1 MNSDL
6 LRRLHPPVRI
16 LLCGAMAF
24 CLTAPTLA
32 AQQRIDEAYTAKILE
47 FTTEDFFLTPYVDH
61 LPASDTVPTP
71 LDYLGHIA
79 GAADV
84 LSYSH
89 EVYGY
94 MRAVA
99 EASPRVQVFSIGQT
113 EEGREMILVAV
124 SDEETIANLD
134 HYKDL
139 TGRLAD
145 PRTLSEEEAAEIIG
159 EAKPFYWTTGALHSG
174 ETGSPE
180 MLMELVYRLAVEES
194 DFIREIRDNMIVMV
208 TPILDV
214 DGRDKQVDLAMAPHK
229 DPDARVSSSLIYWGQ
244 YVAHD
249 NNRDYLGMSLALTRN
264 VCATMLDWHPQVLHD
279 LHESVAYLYV
289 STGTGPYNAWVDPI
303 LIDEWFEI
311 SFAEVS
317 ELTRLG
323 VPGVWTWGFFDGW
336 SPNYLFTAA
345 NGHNAIGRFY
355 ETQAARNAR
364 TSVIS
369 SNDARSWFK
378 PNPPLSRVLWSMRN
392 NTNLMQSGV
401 LVATHHVAV
410 NREKFMENFW
420 LKSRRSV
427 EKARTE
433 GPAAYVLP
441 SDETRPG
448 LQADLLNLL
457 VTQGVEIHQAVSDF
471 EVGEESWPGGS
482 YIIRMDQPY
491 SRMADMLLDRQ
502 YFNVDDARPYDDVGW
517 TLGPLYNLQTA
528 RVEDV
533 AILEVDMRMINGAV
547 TLSGGVEGLT
557 RRRPVAYLIEHTA
570 DNKMATFCFNSG
582 DLTFEAAEEE
592 FTVEERSFN
601 AGTLI
606 VKVDG
611 NPIGLEDLL
620 REAGAVYGFTAWGVN
635 EVPEVPTHPLDIP
648 RVALMHTWQSTQTE
662 GWVRIALDSEGI
674 PYDYI
679 SVHDVRD
686 TADLKSRWDVIIFGP
701 SSSNAFSV
709 LDGRPMTGDGPIP
722 WKKSDLT
729 PNIGVVDETDDIR
742 GGLGFE
748 GVIHLR
754 DFIEGG
760 GVFVT
765 LTSSCSLPIQ
775 FGLARNVTIRDSGD
789 LWARGG
795 VYKAEVAARQSP
807 IVYGYDDELGVYFNN
822 SPVFGGG
829 SGGASGRRFGGGTGM
844 SGRETGRGGVNDPDI
859 VQGRSRTM
867 GAAAIE
873 EWQEEQRRQ
882 REESGEEED
891 EPRGRP
897 SSLSAATTI
906 LRFTRDADEILM
918 SGGLAN
924 GEVMLGAPA
933 VIGASLGEGHVVL
946 FSINPMWR
954 GATHG
959 SYFLVF
965 NTLLHWNNLDAGGGN

>member
-1 MNSDL
+1 MKEFTRRSMQHSILKSLVTVL
-6 LRRLHPPVRI
+6 LI
-16 LLCGAMAF
+16 LGMSRA
-24 CLTAPTLA
+24 TLA
-32 AQQRIDEAYTAKILE
+32 QQSIDKAYTAKILE
-47 FTTEDFFLTPYVDH
+47 FTTEDFFLTPYVDY

-84 LSYSH
+84 LSYSY
-89 EVYGY
+89 EVHGY
-94 MRAVA
+94 LRAVA

-124 SDEETIANLD
+124 SNEETIANLD
-134 HYKDL
+134 RYKEL
-139 TGRLAD
+139 TARLAD
-145 PRTLSEEEAAEIIG
+145 PRGLTDDEAEEIIG
-159 EAKPFYWTTGALHSG
+159 EAKPMYWTTGALHSS

-180 MLMELVYRLAVEES
+180 MLMEIVYRLAVDES
-194 DFIREIRDNMIVMV
+194 EFIREIRDNMIFMV

-214 DGRDKQVDLAMAPHK
+214 DGRDKQVDLAMAPRK
-229 DPDARVSSSLIYWGQ
+229 DPDARVSPSLIYWGK

-264 VCATMLDWHPQVLHD
+264 VCATVLEYHPQVLHD

-355 ETQAARNAR
+355 ETQAARNAT
-364 TSVIS
+364 TSVITS
-369 SNDARSWFK
+369 SDARSWFK

-401 LVATHHVAV
+401 LVAAHHVAV
-410 NREKFMENFW
+410 NRTKFMENFY
-420 LKSRRSV
+420 LKSKRSV
-427 EKARTE
+427 AKARNE
-433 GPAAYVLP
+433 GPAAYILP

-457 VTQGVEIHQAVSDF
+457 ITQGVELHQATGEFDI
-471 EVGEESWPGGS
+471 GEETYPEGS
-482 YIIRMDQPY
+482 FIIRMDQPY
-491 SRMADMLLDRQ
+491 SRMADMLLDKQ

-517 TLGPLYNLQTA
+517 TLGPLYNLKTV
-528 RVEDV
+528 RVEDT
-533 AILEVDMRMINGAV
+533 AILDIDMRMLDGAV
-547 TLSGGVEGLT
+547 MLDGGVEALS
-557 RRRPVAYLIEHTA
+557 RRRPVAFLINHTA
-570 DNKMATFCFNSG
+570 DNKLATFCFNAG
-582 DLTFEAAEEE
+582 DLTMEAAGED
-592 FTVEERSFN
+592 FTVEERLFN

-606 VKVDG
+606 LKVDG
-611 NPIGLEDLL
+611 NPAGIEDRL
-620 REAGAVYGFTAWGVN
+620 REAGATYGFTAWGVN
-635 EVPEVPTHPLDIP
+635 EVPDVPTHIIEIP
-648 RVALMHTWQSTQTE
+648 RVALMHTWQSTQNE
-662 GWVRIALDSEGI
+662 GWVRVALDFEGI

-679 SVHDVRD
+679 SVQDVRD
-686 TADLKSRWDVIIFGP
+686 IPDLRSHYDVIVFGP
-701 SSSNAFSV
+701 SSSNAFSI
-709 LDGRPMTGDGPIP
+709 LDGRAMTGDGPIP

-729 PNIGVVDETDDIR
+729 PNIGVQDETDDIR

-748 GVIHLR
+748 GVINLKN
-754 DFIEGG
+754 FIESG

-765 LTSSCSLPIQ
+765 LTSSSSLPIQ
-775 FGLARNVTIRDSGD
+775 FGLARNVSIRDAGD

-795 VYKAEVAARQSP
+795 VYLAEVAAPESP
-807 IVYGYDDELGVYFNN
+807 IVYGYDEELGVHFRS
-822 SPVFGGG
+822 SPIFGSG
-829 SGGASGRRFGGGTGM
+829 SGGGGRRFGGGGQ
-844 SGRETGRGGVNDPDI
+844 SGRETGRGNIDDPDI

-867 GAAAIE
+867 GARAIE
-873 EWQEEQRRQ
+873 EWQEQRRLE
-882 REESGEEED
+882 REASGETEERQR
-891 EPRGRP
+891 PRTP
-897 SSLSAATTI
+897 TTRTI
-906 LRFTRDADEILM
+906 MRFTRDADELLI

-924 GEVMLGAPA
+924 GDVLLGAP
-933 VIGASLGEGHVVL
+933 VIMDATLGEGHVVL

-954 GATHG
+954 GATNG

-965 NTLLHWNNLDAGGGN
+965 NTLLHWNNLDAGGEGR